1 MEGLAVTAGHACANS
16 TALATPQRPV
26 AVRTG
31 RALPPQPLAWA
42 AWPMPAVAKER
53 MQRRRCVL
61 AGPGQTAKCV
71 QWQVFVR
78 CGTPHTAHAL
88 ALPCCPEHC
97 GALAANGRTARR
109 DRGSAVAAHARRCA
123 GRRRT
128 DRHACT
134 LRPPATR
141 RLCAARQAVRHRR
154 TRRRACDLLS
164 TMTANVGGE
173 RQTTAHTLLAK
184 QPELARRCLSARPT
198 G

>member
-1 MEGLAVTAGHACANS
+1 MEGLAVTAGQACTNS
-16 TALATPQRPV
+16 TALATPRRSA
-26 AVRTG
+26 AVRTR
-31 RALPPQPLAWA
+31 RALPQPPAWA
-42 AWPMPAVAKER
+42 AWPMPAVAEEP

-71 QWQVFVR
+71 HWQVFVR

-88 ALPCCPEHC
+88 ALSCCPEHC
-97 GALAANGRTARR
+97 GALAANGRTAQR
-109 DRGSAVAAHARRCA
+109 DRGAALAALARRCA

-141 RLCAARQAVRHRR
+141 RLCSARQAVRHRR
-154 TRRRACDLLS
+154 TGRCACDLLS
-164 TMTANVGGE
+164 TMTANVRHE
-173 RQTTAHTLLAK
+173 RR
-184 QPELARRCLSARPT
+184 PEACEACRRASARWR